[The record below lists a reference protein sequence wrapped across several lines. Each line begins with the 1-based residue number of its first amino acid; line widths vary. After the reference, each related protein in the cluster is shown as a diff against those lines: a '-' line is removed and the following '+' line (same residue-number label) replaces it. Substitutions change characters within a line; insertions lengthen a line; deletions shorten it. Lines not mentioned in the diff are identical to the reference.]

1 MYYIFNEQGKCVC
14 CCNYEPDAADVGS
27 RNETVIFDESVYEN
41 ISRLQLVEGKI
52 VEMLLP
58 ESSHEEEV
66 QGKAVQA
73 KSNLRMQAVN
83 VMMMSL
89 AGNDM
94 TTAKEDYQAN
104 LASIEDEV
112 ALVIPEVFPV
122 WSANGV
128 EYKKDERVTYNGIL
142 YKVIT
147 AHTSQKSWKPDV
159 APSLFVKVIV
169 QEGEILEWE
178 QPTAENAYKKG
189 DRVRFKGKV
198 YESLIDNNVWSPE
211 AYPAGWLEIIGR
223 EDNK

>member
-1 MYYIFNEQGKCVC
+1 MYYIFNEQGQCVC
-14 CCNYEPDAADVGS
+14 CCNYEPDADDIGS
-27 RNETVIFDESVYEN
+27 RNETAIFEETVYEN
-41 ISRLQLVEGKI
+41 ISRLQLIDGVI
-52 VEMLLP
+52 TEMPLP
-58 ESSHEEEV
+58 EPSHEEEV
-66 QGKAVQA
+66 REKAVQA

-83 VMMMSL
+83 AMMMNL

-94 TTAKEDYQAN
+94 ATAKEDYQAE

-122 WSANGV
+122 WSGNSV
-128 EYKKDERVTYNGIL
+128 EYKKDERVTYNGVL

-147 AHTSQKSWKPDV
+147 AHTSQSTWTPTD

-169 QEGEILEWE
+169 QEGEILDWE

-189 DRVRFKGKV
+189 DKVRYNGKV

-211 AYPAGWLEIIGR
+211 GYPAGWREII
-223 EDNK
+223 ENEE

>member
-1 MYYIFNEQGKCVC
+1 MYYIFNEQGQCVC
-14 CCNYEPDAADVGS
+14 CCNYEPDADDIGS
-27 RNETVIFDESVYEN
+27 RNETAIFEETVYEN
-41 ISRLQLVEGKI
+41 ISRLQLIDGVI
-52 VEMLLP
+52 TEMPLP
-58 ESSHEEEV
+58 EPSHEEEV
-66 QGKAVQA
+66 QEKAAQA

-83 VMMMSL
+83 VMMMNL

-94 TTAKEDYQAN
+94 ATAKKDYQAE

-122 WSANGV
+122 WSGNSV
-128 EYKKDERVTYNGIL
+128 EYKKDERVTYNGVL

-147 AHTSQKSWKPDV
+147 AHTSQESWTPTD

-189 DRVRFKGKV
+189 DKVRFKGKV

-211 AYPAGWLEIIGR
+211 GYPAGWREIV
-223 EDNK
+223 ENEE

>member
-1 MYYIFNEQGKCVC
+1 MYYIFNEQGQCVC
-14 CCNYEPDAADVGS
+14 CCNYEPDADDIGS
-27 RNETVIFDESVYEN
+27 RNETAIFEETVYEN
-41 ISRLQLVEGKI
+41 ISRLQLIDSVI
-52 VEMLLP
+52 TEMPLP
-58 ESSHEEEV
+58 EPSHEEKV
-66 QGKAVQA
+66 QEKAAQA

-83 VMMMSL
+83 VMMMNL

-94 TTAKEDYQAN
+94 ITAKEDYQAE

-122 WSANGV
+122 WSANSV
-128 EYKKDERVTYNGIL
+128 EYKKDERVTYNGVL

-147 AHTSQKSWKPDV
+147 AHTSQESWTPTD

-189 DRVRFKGKV
+189 DKVRFKGKV

-211 AYPAGWLEIIGR
+211 AYPAGWREIV
-223 EDNK
+223 ENEE